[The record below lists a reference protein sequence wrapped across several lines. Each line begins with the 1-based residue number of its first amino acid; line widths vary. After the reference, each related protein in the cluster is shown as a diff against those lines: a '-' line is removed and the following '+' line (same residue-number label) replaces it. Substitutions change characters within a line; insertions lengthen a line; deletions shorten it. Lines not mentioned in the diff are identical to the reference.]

1 MLTFS
6 LNSSNL
12 HNLTIVD
19 TNIRITRYIDRKFYT
34 YEGNYDSN
42 DEMVVGLSIISNMAD
57 SVFILTCNL
66 QKNIRG
72 SEIIRSSECSDES
85 I

>member
-1 MLTFS
+1 MITFS

-12 HNLTIVD
+12 YNLTIVD
-19 TNIRITRYIDRKFYT
+19 TNIRITRFIDRKFYT
-34 YEGNYDSN
+34 YEGNYDNN
-42 DEMVVGLSIISNMAD
+42 DEMIVGLSIVANMAD

-66 QKNIRG
+66 QKNIRN
-72 SEIIRSSECSDES
+72 SESSDES

>member
-19 TNIRITRYIDRKFYT
+19 TNIRITRFIDRKFYT

-42 DEMVVGLSIISNMAD
+42 DEMVVGLSIVANMPD
-57 SVFILTCNL
+57 SVFILTCSL
-66 QKNIRG
+66 QKNI
-72 SEIIRSSECSDES
+72 ISSECNDES

>member
-19 TNIRITRYIDRKFYT
+19 TNIRITRYLDRKFYT
-34 YEGNYDSN
+34 YEGNYDNN
-42 DEMVVGLSIISNMAD
+42 DELVVGLSIVSNMPD

-66 QKNIRG
+66 QKNIRRNDA
-72 SEIIRSSECSDES
+72 EL
-85 I
+85 

>member
-19 TNIRITRYIDRKFYT
+19 TNIRITRFIDRKFYT
-34 YEGNYDSN
+34 YEGNYNNN
-42 DEMVVGLSIISNMAD
+42 DELVVGLSILSNMSD
-57 SVFILTCNL
+57 TVFILTCNL
-66 QKNIRG
+66 QKNIRN
-72 SEIIRSSECSDES
+72 SERNDEA

>member
-6 LNSSNL
+6 LNSTNV
-12 HNLTIVD
+12 HNITIID
-19 TNIRITRYIDRKFYT
+19 TNLRYTRFIDRKFHT

-42 DEMVVGLSIISNMAD
+42 DEMIVGLAIIANMPD

-66 QKNIRG
+66 LKKIRT
-72 SEIIRSSECSDES
+72 SEVSDTDV
-85 I
+85 

>member
-1 MLTFS
+1 MITFS
-6 LNSSNL
+6 LNNSNL

-34 YEGNYDSN
+34 YEGNYDNN
-42 DEMVVGLSIISNMAD
+42 DDLIVGLSIVSNMAD

-66 QKNIRG
+66 QKNIRANSG
-72 SEIIRSSECSDES
+72 E
-85 I
+85 

>member
-19 TNIRITRYIDRKFYT
+19 TNIRITRFINRKFYT
-34 YEGNYDSN
+34 YEGNYASN
-42 DEMVVGLSIISNMAD
+42 DELVVGLSILSNIAD
-57 SVFILTCNL
+57 SVFMLTCNL
-66 QKNIRG
+66 QKSIRTN
-72 SEIIRSSECSDES
+72 ECNDES

>member
-6 LNSSNL
+6 LNSTNV
-12 HNLTIVD
+12 HNITIID
-19 TNIRITRYIDRKFYT
+19 TNLRYTRFIDRKFYT
-34 YEGNYDSN
+34 YEGNYNNN
-42 DEMVVGLSIISNMAD
+42 DELVVGLSILSNMSD

-66 QKNIRG
+66 QKNIRN
-72 SEIIRSSECSDES
+72 SERNDEA

>member
-6 LNSSNL
+6 LNSTNV
-12 HNLTIVD
+12 HNITIID
-19 TNIRITRYIDRKFYT
+19 TNLRYTRFIDRKFHT
-34 YEGNYDSN
+34 YEGNYNNN
-42 DEMVVGLSIISNMAD
+42 DELVVGLSILSNMSD

-66 QKNIRG
+66 QKNIKN
-72 SEIIRSSECSDES
+72 SERNDEA

>member
-1 MLTFS
+1 MITFS

-12 HNLTIVD
+12 HNLTIID

-34 YEGNYDSN
+34 YEGNYANN
-42 DEMVVGLSIISNMAD
+42 DEMIVGLSIVSNMPD

-66 QKNIRG
+66 QKNIRT
-72 SEIIRSSECSDES
+72 SEYNECNDEA

>member
-19 TNIRITRYIDRKFYT
+19 TNIRITRFIDRKFYT
-34 YEGNYDSN
+34 YEGNYNSN
-42 DEMVVGLSIISNMAD
+42 DELVIGLSILSNMAD
-57 SVFILTCNL
+57 SVFILTCTL
-66 QKNIRG
+66 QKNIRN
-72 SEIIRSSECSDES
+72 SERNDEA

>member
-19 TNIRITRYIDRKFYT
+19 TNIRITRFIDRKFYT
-34 YEGNYDSN
+34 YEGNYDNN
-42 DEMVVGLSIISNMAD
+42 DELVVGLSIVSNMPD

-72 SEIIRSSECSDES
+72 NDAEL
-85 I
+85 

>member
-1 MLTFS
+1 MTTFS
-6 LNSSNL
+6 LNSNNV
-12 HNLTIVD
+12 HNITIID
-19 TNIRITRYIDRKFYT
+19 TNLRYTRYIDRKFYT

-42 DEMVVGLSIISNMAD
+42 DEMVVGLSILSNMAD

-66 QKNIRG
+66 QKNIRV
-72 SEIIRSSECSDES
+72 SECNDAS

>member
-19 TNIRITRYIDRKFYT
+19 TNIRITRCIDRKFYT

-42 DEMVVGLSIISNMAD
+42 DEMIVGLSIVSNMPD

-72 SEIIRSSECSDES
+72 SEIIRNSECNDEHL
-85 I
+85 

>member
-6 LNSSNL
+6 LNSSNV
-12 HNLTIVD
+12 HNITIVG
-19 TNIRITRYIDRKFYT
+19 TNLRYTRCINRKFYT

-42 DEMVVGLSIISNMAD
+42 DEMIVGLSIIANMPD

-66 QKNIRG
+66 LKKIRT
-72 SEIIRSSECSDES
+72 SEVSDANV
-85 I
+85 

>member
-34 YEGNYDSN
+34 YESNYDNN
-42 DEMVVGLSIISNMAD
+42 DEMVVGLSIVSNMPN

-66 QKNIRG
+66 QKNIRN
-72 SEIIRSSECSDES
+72 SECSDED